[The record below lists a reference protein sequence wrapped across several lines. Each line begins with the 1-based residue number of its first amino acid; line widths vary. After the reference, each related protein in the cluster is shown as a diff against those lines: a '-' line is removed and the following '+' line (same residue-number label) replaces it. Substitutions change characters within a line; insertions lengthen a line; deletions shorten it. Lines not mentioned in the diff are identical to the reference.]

1 MEPFE
6 PQPQARDAAA
16 GAVAPTLDEDP
27 ALGLSRR
34 AKLEILGAVM
44 LGMFLSALDQT
55 IVGPVLPKIVS
66 DLNGTDFYTWAV
78 TIYLL
83 TSTVTVPIYGKLS
96 DLYGRKPILIF
107 GIVLFLAGS
116 ALAGLSQEMWQLVL
130 FRGIQGLGAGA
141 LFPIALAVI
150 GDLFTPA
157 ERGKYQGLFGLVF
170 GSAFLL
176 GPAIGGFLTDT
187 FSWHAIFYVNL
198 PIGAIALFVIWRLLP
213 NIKHVERAGQ
223 IDYLGVV
230 TLVLALVPILIG
242 FTVAE
247 TDGLG
252 APVVWAW
259 IGAGL
264 LFLVAFVFIER
275 RAKDPVVPLGLFR
288 NRTFSFSM
296 VSIFFATFGFG
307 AVIIFLPL
315 YFLIVEGV
323 SYTDSGYR
331 LLPFMFGLIL
341 ASIAS
346 GQIVSRTG
354 RYKPVILVG
363 IVTLT
368 IGMAL
373 MTQLRA
379 GTDDLL
385 LAAWMFI
392 AGLGVGPTFAVFT
405 IVVQNSVPFQQM
417 GAATSDLTLF
427 RQIGTTVGIA
437 VAFTIFRLN
446 FTWNLLREQLIAA
459 GAPAQFVPVD
469 APPGFDPAA
478 LTSVNANSSADF
490 LSTIPPQFQEVFID
504 GFHRALTISIG
515 NSIWLGVAASAIA
528 LVAAFFLKEIP
539 LRTTQ
544 PGSAPRGEPSR
555 GTTPVRPAVSLD

>member
-1 MEPFE
+1 MESLPD
-6 PQPQARDAAA
+6 QRRA
-16 GAVAPTLDEDP
+16 GPETPSVADDP
-27 ALGLSRR
+27 SVDLSRR

-96 DLYGRKPILIF
+96 DLYGRKPILMI

-116 ALAGLSQEMWQLVL
+116 ALSGLSQEMWQLVL

-150 GDLFTPA
+150 GDLFSPA

-198 PIGAIALFVIWRLLP
+198 PIGAIALAVIWRLLP
-213 NIKHVERAGQ
+213 NIKHVERAGA
-223 IDYLGVV
+223 IDYLGIV
-230 TLVLALVPILIG
+230 TIVLALVPILIG

-247 TDGLG
+247 TDGFG
-252 APVVWAW
+252 EPVVWAW
-259 IGAGL
+259 LGAGL
-264 LFLVAFVFIER
+264 LFLLAFVLVER
-275 RAKDPVVPLGLFR
+275 RAKDPVVPLHLFR

-323 SYTDSGYR
+323 SYTESGYR
-331 LLPFMFGLIL
+331 LLPFMIGLIA

-363 IVTLT
+363 IVTL
-368 IGMAL
+368 IVGMAL

-379 GTDDLL
+379 GTDDLV

-405 IVVQNSVPFQQM
+405 IVVQNSVPSHEM

-446 FTWNLLREQLIAA
+446 FTWDLLREQLIGA
-459 GAPAQFVPVD
+459 GAPAAFVPA
-469 APPGFDPAA
+469 APPAGFDPAQ
-478 LTSVNANSSADF
+478 LTSVNADSSAGF
-490 LSTIPPQFQEVFID
+490 LAQIPAEFQAIVID
-504 GFHRALTISIG
+504 GCHRALTIAIA
-515 NSIWLGVAASAIA
+515 NSIWRGVAASAIA
-528 LVAAFFLKEIP
+528 LVAAFFLREIP

-544 PGSAPRGEPSR
+544 RGPGEATAPSRASAPG
-555 GTTPVRPAVSLD
+555 RPAVSLD

>member
-1 MEPFE
+1 MESP
-6 PQPQARDAAA
+6 RDHVDASPETPSLA
-16 GAVAPTLDEDP
+16 EDP
-27 ALGLSRR
+27 ALGLSTR
-34 AKLEILGAVM
+34 AKLEILGAVL

-66 DLNGTDFYTWAV
+66 DLQGSDYYTWAV

-96 DLYGRKPILIF
+96 DLYGRKPIMML
-107 GIVLFLAGS
+107 GITLFLAGS
-116 ALAGLSQEMWQLVL
+116 ALSGLSQEMWQLVL

-170 GSAFLL
+170 GVAFLA
-176 GPAIGGFLTDT
+176 GPAIGGWLTDT

-198 PIGAIALFVIWRLLP
+198 PIGAIALAVIWRLLP
-213 NIKHVERAGQ
+213 NIKHVERAGR
-223 IDYLGVV
+223 IDYAGVITLTLG
-230 TLVLALVPILIG
+230 LVPLLIG
-242 FTVAE
+242 FTHAE
-247 TDGLG
+247 TAGFGD
-252 APVVWAW
+252 PWFWAW
-259 IGAGL
+259 ALSGL
-264 LFLVAFVFIER
+264 FFLAVFVLIER
-275 RAKDPVVPLGLFR
+275 RSPEPVIPLHLFR

-296 VSIFFATFGFG
+296 IAVFFATFGFG

-331 LLPFMFGLIL
+331 LLPFMVGLII

-363 IVTLT
+363 IVTL
-368 IGMAL
+368 IAGMAL

-379 GTDDLL
+379 GTDDLA
-385 LAAWMFI
+385 LAAWMFV
-392 AGLGVGPTFAVFT
+392 AGLGIGPTFAVFT
-405 IVVQNSVPFQQM
+405 IVVQNSVPFHEL

-427 RQIGTTVGIA
+427 RQIGTTIGIA

-446 FTWNLLREQLIAA
+446 FTWDLLREQLIAA
-459 GAPAQFVPVD
+459 GAPPAFVPA
-469 APPGFDPAA
+469 APPAGFDPGQ
-478 LTSVNANSSADF
+478 LTSVDAGASIGF
-490 LSTIPPQFQEVFID
+490 LGQVPAALQPIVVD
-504 GFHRALTISIG
+504 GFHRALTIAIA
-515 NSIWLGVAASAIA
+515 NSIWLGVAASAVA
-528 LVAAFFLKEIP
+528 LLAAFFLREIP

-544 PGSAPRGEPSR
+544 PGPGGARGAAQR
-555 GTTPVRPAVSLD
+555 AGGARPAVSLD

>member
-1 MEPFE
+1 MESLE
-6 PQPQARDAAA
+6 PQTHPGAGAAA
-16 GAVAPTLDEDP
+16 AAPTLDEDP

-96 DLYGRKPILIF
+96 DLYGRKPILMI
-107 GIVLFLAGS
+107 GIGLFLAGS

-198 PIGAIALFVIWRLLP
+198 PIGAIALFVIMRLLP
-213 NIKHVERAGQ
+213 NIKHVERAGR
-223 IDYLGVV
+223 IDWLGVV
-230 TLVLALVPILIG
+230 TIILALVPILIG

-247 TDGLG
+247 TDGFG

-259 IGAGL
+259 LGAGL
-264 LFLVAFVFIER
+264 LFLVAFVLVER
-275 RAKDPVVPLGLFR
+275 RAADPVVPLHLFR

-331 LLPFMFGLIL
+331 LLPFMFGLITS
-341 ASIAS
+341 SIAS

-363 IVTLT
+363 IVTL
-368 IGMAL
+368 IVGMAL

-379 GTDDLL
+379 GTDDLM
-385 LAAWMFI
+385 LAIWMFI

-405 IVVQNSVPFQQM
+405 IVVQNSVPFKEL

-478 LTSVNANSSADF
+478 LTSVNADT
-490 LSTIPPQFQEVFID
+490 STGFFAQIPPQFQELFID
-504 GFHRALTISIG
+504 GFHRAFTIAIG
-515 NSIWLGVAASAIA
+515 NSIWVGVVASAIA
-528 LVAAFFLKEIP
+528 LAAAFFLKEIP
-539 LRTTQ
+539 LRTSQ
-544 PGSAPRGEPSR
+544 PGSASAAEPSR
-555 GTTPVRPAVSLD
+555 ATAPGRPAVSLD

>member
-1 MEPFE
+1 MES
-6 PQPQARDAAA
+6 
-16 GAVAPTLDEDP
+16 VPTTHTGPDTPSVDEDP

-83 TSTVTVPIYGKLS
+83 TSTVSVPIYGKLS
-96 DLYGRKPILIF
+96 DLYGRKPILMI
-107 GIVLFLAGS
+107 GIGLFLAGS
-116 ALAGLSQEMWQLVL
+116 ALSGLSQEMWQLVL

-141 LFPIALAVI
+141 LFPIALAII

-170 GSAFLL
+170 GTAFLA
-176 GPAIGGFLTDT
+176 GPAIGGFLTDVS
-187 FSWHAIFYVNL
+187 SWHAIFYVNL
-198 PIGAIALFVIWRLLP
+198 PIGAIALAVIWYLLP
-213 NIKHVERAGQ
+213 NIKHVERAGR

-230 TLVLALVPILIG
+230 TIVLALVPILIG

-247 TDGLG
+247 TDGFG
-252 APVVWAW
+252 EPVVWAW
-259 IGAGL
+259 IGTGL
-264 LFLVAFVFIER
+264 AFLVAFVLVER
-275 RAKDPVVPLGLFR
+275 RAKDPIVPLHLFR
-288 NRTFSFSM
+288 NRTFSSSM

-315 YFLIVEGV
+315 YFLIVQGV

-354 RYKPVILVG
+354 RYKPVILTGITVLIVG
-363 IVTLT
+363 M
-368 IGMAL
+368 GL

-379 GTDDLL
+379 DTDGLM

-405 IVVQNSVPFQQM
+405 IVVQNSVPFQEM

-427 RQIGTTVGIA
+427 RQIGTTIGIA

-446 FTWNLLREQLIAA
+446 FTWDLLREQLIGA
-459 GAPAQFVPVD
+459 GAPPAFVPTA
-469 APPGFDPAA
+469 APAGFDPAA
-478 LTSVNANSSADF
+478 LTSVNANTSGGFFAQIPTDF
-490 LSTIPPQFQEVFID
+490 QPIFID

-515 NSIWLGVAASAIA
+515 NSIWIGVAASAIA

-539 LRTTQ
+539 LRTSQ
-544 PGSAPRGEPSR
+544 GAPAGAPARVGSTS
-555 GTTPVRPAVSLD
+555 RPAVSLD

>member
-1 MEPFE
+1 MESLE
-6 PQPQARDAAA
+6 PQTHA
-16 GAVAPTLDEDP
+16 GAAAPTLDEDP

-107 GIVLFLAGS
+107 GIGLFLAGS

-176 GPAIGGFLTDT
+176 GPAIGGALTDN

-213 NIKHVERAGQ
+213 NIRHVERAGQ

-264 LFLVAFVFIER
+264 LFLIAFVFIER
-275 RAKDPVVPLGLFR
+275 RAKDPVVPLHLFR

-368 IGMAL
+368 VGMAL

-379 GTDDLL
+379 GTDDLM
-385 LAAWMFI
+385 LAVWMFI

-405 IVVQNSVPFQQM
+405 IVVQNSVPFKEM

-427 RQIGTTVGIA
+427 RQIGTTIGIA

-446 FTWNLLREQLIAA
+446 FSWNLLREQLIAA
-459 GAPAQFVPVD
+459 GAPPQFVTVD
-469 APPGFDPAA
+469 PPPGFDPAA
-478 LTSVNANSSADF
+478 LTSVNANASVDF
-490 LSTIPPQFQEVFID
+490 LAQIPPQFQEIFTD
-504 GFHRALTISIG
+504 GFHRALTIAIG

-544 PGSAPRGEPSR
+544 PGSNPKAEPSR
-555 GTTPVRPAVSLD
+555 ATAPGRPAVSLD

>member
-1 MEPFE
+1 MESIPAASATDE
-6 PQPQARDAAA
+6 PQTPSL
-16 GAVAPTLDEDP
+16 TEDP

-34 AKLEILGAVM
+34 AKMEILGAVM

-66 DLNGTDFYTWAV
+66 DLNGIDFYTWAV

-96 DLYGRKPILIF
+96 DLYGRKPILMI
-107 GIVLFLAGS
+107 GIGFFLAGS
-116 ALAGLSQEMWQLVL
+116 ALSGLSQEMWQLVL

-141 LFPIALAVI
+141 LFPIALAII

-170 GSAFLL
+170 GTAFLA

-198 PIGAIALFVIWRLLP
+198 PIGALALAVIWYLLP
-213 NIKHVERAGQ
+213 NIKHVERAGK
-223 IDYLGVV
+223 IDYLGVI
-230 TLVLALVPILIG
+230 TIVLALVPILIG
-242 FTVAE
+242 FTLAE
-247 TDGLG
+247 TDGFG

-264 LFLVAFVFIER
+264 AFLVAFVFVER
-275 RAKDPVVPLGLFR
+275 RAADPVVPLHLFR

-331 LLPFMFGLIL
+331 LLPFMLGLII

-354 RYKPVILVG
+354 RYKPVIIVG
-363 IVTLT
+363 IATL
-368 IGMAL
+368 IVGMGL

-379 GTDDLL
+379 GVDDLM
-385 LAAWMFI
+385 LAVWMFI

-405 IVVQNSVPFQQM
+405 IVVQNSVPFKEL

-459 GAPAQFVPVD
+459 GAPAQFVPVA

-490 LSTIPPQFQEVFID
+490 LTSIPAQFQPIFID

-515 NSIWLGVAASAIA
+515 NSIWLGVAASAVA
-528 LVAAFFLKEIP
+528 LIAAFFLKEIP

-544 PGSAPRGEPSR
+544 PGTGEATSPSR
-555 GTTPVRPAVSLD
+555 ATAPGRPAVSLD